1 MAAFARVDAFDLGED
16 ALLALAKAAPLPGL
30 HEVLVA
36 RRDLFTWPLHPAEM
50 ERYDAVVFDPPR
62 AGARS
67 QAMALAASQVPLAVA
82 VSCNAESFAHD
93 AAILCGGGYE
103 ITRVEPIDQFRHTPH
118 VEIVACFRRRTQNHA
133 GTGGCSVEANLLIGE
148 RNCQGRRRRVEP
160 AKR

>member
-1 MAAFARVDAFDLGED
+1 MAAFARVDAFYLEED
-16 ALLALAKAAPLPGL
+16 ALRALAKAAPLPGL
-30 HEVLVA
+30 HAVLVA

-67 QAMALAASQVPLAVA
+67 QAMALATSQVPLVVA

-118 VEIVACFRRRTQNHA
+118 VEIVACFRRRTQKPRRNRRL
-133 GTGGCSVEANLLIGE
+133 SVEANLLFGE